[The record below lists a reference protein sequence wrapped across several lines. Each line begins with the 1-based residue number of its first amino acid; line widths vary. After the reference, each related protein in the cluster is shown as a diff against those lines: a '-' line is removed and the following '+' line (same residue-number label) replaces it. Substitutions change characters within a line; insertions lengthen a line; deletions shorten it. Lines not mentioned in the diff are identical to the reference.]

1 MKRGFKAEAERL
13 AAELRAGVGKEPHEP
28 IDLLSIARHIDVDII
43 PADELVSLSRLQDLQ
58 EVQPDAFSAATFRLS
73 DGKRVVVYNPLHS
86 VGRTNSNVAH
96 ELAHVLLDHDVRNIE
111 IVGKYKFLTCDS
123 EQEEEADWLAGC
135 LLLPR
140 DLLYAQARQGL
151 GAADIAE
158 KFQTSE
164 PMARFRLNASGVLVQ
179 LARQRKR

>member
-13 AAELRAGVGKEPHEP
+13 AAELRAGLGKPSHEP
-28 IDLLSIARHIDVDII
+28 IDLQSIARHLDVDIVR
-43 PADELVSLSRLQDLQ
+43 ADELIALSRLEELQ
-58 EVQPDAFSAATFRLS
+58 EVQPDAFSAATFKIGN
-73 DGKRVVVYNPLHS
+73 GKLVVVYNPLHS

-96 ELAHVLLDHDVRNIE
+96 ELAHILLSHDVRNIE

-140 DLLYAQARQGL
+140 DLLYAEARRGL
-151 GAADIAE
+151 GAAEIAQ
-158 KFQTSE
+158 KFKTSE

-179 LARQRKR
+179 LARQRRG